1 MLRLCVHAGLRES
14 SHPLAYYML
23 TVSTSVTLL
32 VTEGNAS
39 IKLTKSKIDRFEVK
53 PKDYFVWDTE
63 LPGFGIRVFP
73 SGRKKYVLQ
82 YRHGRTS
89 RRMSIGR
96 HGAIT
101 LDQAKKLAI
110 QALAKIGQDIDPLQE
125 RKDSREALTVK
136 ELADRFDAEHIAV
149 HLKVSTA
156 KEYRRN
162 LKLFILPAIGIMRI
176 NDVTRADVAKFH
188 HDYRHK
194 PYQANRN
201 IEIISK
207 MFNLAELWGLRPD
220 GTNPRRH
227 IKKYPEKKRER
238 YYSQAEL
245 QAMGRV
251 LREMEEEGL
260 ELQSAINAVRLLLFT
275 GCRLNEIMKLKWE
288 YVDLDNAALHLPDS
302 KTGAKTVH
310 LGQVAVNLL
319 RNVERLLGNA
329 YVITGKV
336 PGQCLTDLQ
345 PFWQRVRGRAGL
357 KDARIHDLRHTFA
370 SIAVSNGKSLPMI
383 GKLLGHTQVQTTARY
398 AHLAVSPI
406 VDAANDVTALIEKE
420 LSAQ

>member
-1 MLRLCVHAGLRES
+1 M
-14 SHPLAYYML
+14 
-23 TVSTSVTLL
+23 T
-32 VTEGNAS
+32 
-39 IKLTKSKIDRFEVK
+39 KLTKSKIDVLETK
-53 PKDYFVWDTE
+53 SKDYFLWDND

-73 SGRKKYVLQ
+73 SGRKKFVLQ
-82 YRHGRTS
+82 YRHGRKS
-89 RRMSIGR
+89 RRMALGQ

-101 LDQAKKLAI
+101 LDQARKLAI
-110 QALAKIGQDIDPLQE
+110 QALAKIGRDIDPLQE
-125 RKDSREALTVK
+125 RKASRQALTVK

-149 HLKVSTA
+149 HLKETTA

-162 LKLFILPAIGIMRI
+162 LKLFILPAIGRMRI
-176 NDVTRADVAKFH
+176 TDVTRADIAKFH

-238 YYSQAEL
+238 YYSPAEL
-245 QAMGRV
+245 QSIGRV
-251 LREMEEEGL
+251 LREMEAEGL
-260 ELQSAINAVRLLLFT
+260 EYQSAINAIRLLLFT

-288 YVDLDNAALHLPDS
+288 WVDLDNAALHLPDS

-310 LGQVAVNLL
+310 LGQAAVNIM
-319 RNVERLLGNA
+319 RNIEKLLGNP
-329 YVITGKV
+329 YVITGRK
-336 PGQCLTDLQ
+336 PGQRLTDLE
-345 PFWQRVRGRAGL
+345 PFWQRIRARAGL

-383 GKLLGHTQVQTTARY
+383 GKLLGHSQVQTTARY
-398 AHLAVSPI
+398 AHLAVSPVI
-406 VDAANDVTALIEKE
+406 DAANDITALIENQ
-420 LSAQ
+420 LGSV